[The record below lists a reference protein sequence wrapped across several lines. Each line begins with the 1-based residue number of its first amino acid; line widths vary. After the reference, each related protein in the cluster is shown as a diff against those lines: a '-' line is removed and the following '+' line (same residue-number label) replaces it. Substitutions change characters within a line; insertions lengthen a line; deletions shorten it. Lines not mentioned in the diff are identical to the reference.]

1 MLDRPSNA
9 TDADEVISLASENEE
24 ENNPADELDDEDLD
38 MLGTGDV
45 ESNPSSTAGTKRKRN
60 GGAYPCLVPL
70 RLRGIQI
77 RSWCMPY
84 PVDNP
89 PQMHA

>member
-60 GGAYPCLVPL
+60 GGAYPRLVP
-70 RLRGIQI
+70 LRGIQI
-77 RSWCMPY
+77 RSWCY